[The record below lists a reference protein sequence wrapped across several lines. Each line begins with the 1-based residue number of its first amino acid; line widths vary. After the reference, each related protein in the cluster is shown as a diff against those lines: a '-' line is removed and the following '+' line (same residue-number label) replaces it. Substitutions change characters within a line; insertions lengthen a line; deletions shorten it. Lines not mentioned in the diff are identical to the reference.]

1 MLIALLTLLVVSHIS
16 FFATAAR
23 LQTQHRSVFDR
34 MEFDGMLFCG
44 SFEQM
49 ARLLMFVLKGKHSE
63 LQDRFLTIVGYVF
76 AATFITT
83 FPVLLSYVLLKSGLF
98 S

>member
-1 MLIALLTLLVVSHIS
+1 MLIALLALLVISHIS

-34 MEFDGMLFCG
+34 MGFDGMLFCY

-49 ARLLMFVLKGKHSE
+49 ARLFMFVLKGKHSQ
-63 LQDRFLTIVGYVF
+63 LKDRFLTIAGYVF

-83 FPVLLSYVLLKSGLF
+83 FPVLLSYVFIKI
-98 S
+98 